1 MHPIFDRV
9 GIAHVIDVYDISKLA
24 DPLYAAFALFQPR
37 GIPREAEVDKRTK
50 LLEIQTFRCRLANI
64 PYPISACWGPLLPA
78 GQR

>member
-37 GIPREAEVDKRTK
+37 GIPREIELGLTPNTTVSRKVEK
-50 LLEIQTFRCRLANI
+50 VLL
-64 PYPISACWGPLLPA
+64 LLP
-78 GQR
+78 